1 MTNPR
6 IPEEYHLNFYNKVVK
21 MSNRKKSAIKR
32 HRQNLKRRS
41 RNMNT
46 RSKLR
51 TLAKGIS
58 SAIDANDVAKAQEIL
73 SVTMAEFDKAA
84 SKGVIHKGTASR
96 NISRFSKKVYNLSKS
111 LQETSST

>member
-1 MTNPR
+1 
-6 IPEEYHLNFYNKVVK
+6 

-32 HRQNLKRRS
+32 HRQDLKRRS

-51 TLAKGIS
+51 TLAKSIS
-58 SAIDANDVAKAQEIL
+58 SAIDANDVAKSQEMLKLAI
-73 SVTMAEFDKAA
+73 SEFDKAA

-111 LQETSST
+111 LDQPSST

>member
-1 MTNPR
+1 MA
-6 IPEEYHLNFYNKVVK
+6 
-21 MSNRKKSAIKR
+21 NRKKSAIKR
-32 HRQNLKRRS
+32 HRQDLKRRA

-51 TLAKGIS
+51 TLVRNIS
-58 SAIDANDVAKAQEIL
+58 SAIDSKDLPKSREML
-73 SVTMAEFDKAA
+73 SVTISEFDKAA

-111 LQETSST
+111 LHQSSPT

>member
-1 MTNPR
+1 MA
-6 IPEEYHLNFYNKVVK
+6 
-21 MSNRKKSAIKR
+21 NRKKSAIKR
-32 HRQNLKRRS
+32 HRQDLKRRA

-51 TLAKGIS
+51 TLVRNIS
-58 SAIDANDVAKAQEIL
+58 SSIDSKDLPKSREML
-73 SVTMAEFDKAA
+73 RVTISEFDKAA

-111 LQETSST
+111 LHQSSST

>member
-1 MTNPR
+1 
-6 IPEEYHLNFYNKVVK
+6 

-32 HRQNLKRRS
+32 HRQDLKRRS

-51 TLAKGIS
+51 SLARGIN
-58 SAIDANDVAKAQEIL
+58 SAIDSKDVAKSQEMLRLTI
-73 SVTMAEFDKAA
+73 SEFDKAA

-96 NISRFSKKVYNLSKS
+96 NISRFSKKVSNLSKS
-111 LQETSST
+111 LQQSSST

>member
-1 MTNPR
+1 MTNFR
-6 IPEEYHLNFYNKVVK
+6 ISEEYHFNFFNNVVN

-51 TLAKGIS
+51 TLAKSIS

-73 SVTMAEFDKAA
+73 RVTMAEFDKAG
-84 SKGVIHKGTASR
+84 SRGVIHKGTASR
-96 NISRFSKKVYNLSKS
+96 NISRFSKKVSNLSKS
-111 LQETSST
+111 LQQASST

>member
-1 MTNPR
+1 MA
-6 IPEEYHLNFYNKVVK
+6 
-21 MSNRKKSAIKR
+21 NRKKSAIKR
-32 HRQNLKRRS
+32 HRQDLKRRA

-51 TLAKGIS
+51 TLVRNIS
-58 SAIDANDVAKAQEIL
+58 SAIDSKDLPKSREML
-73 SVTMAEFDKAA
+73 RVTISEFDKAA

-111 LQETSST
+111 LHQSSST

>member
-1 MTNPR
+1 
-6 IPEEYHLNFYNKVVK
+6 

-32 HRQNLKRRS
+32 HRQDLKRRS

-51 TLAKGIS
+51 TLAKSIN
-58 SAIDANDVAKAQEIL
+58 SALDANDVAKAQEIL
-73 SVTMAEFDKAA
+73 RVAMAEFDKAG

-111 LQETSST
+111 LQQSSSA